1 MPEQVEPLN
10 THQHRDLAMHAS
22 AGQHPHCVQIVT
34 GEVGHAATCCPIFF
48 VKDPETGRFNLIAL
62 FGFQPGDLLVQ
73 GMDQGSGQTSGQAG
87 NSGRPL
93 FIPLEMIRQGFF
105 IDGDTIVIDPAHPR
119 FAPGGTIPLFDAMGE
134 PTDEMRLIQRSLGA
148 LVAGREATEAFTAE
162 MMRLRLIEPID
173 ISLRFDDGEKL
184 TLEGLYTIS
193 LDALHD
199 LPDAD
204 VLTLFRS
211 GHLATAITIQASQRQ
226 VSALAQ
232 RKNNKITQA

>member
-1 MPEQVEPLN
+1 MLEQAEILN
-10 THQHRDLAMHAS
+10 THQHRDLAMHAI
-22 AGQHPHCVQIVT
+22 AGTHPHCVQIVT
-34 GEVGHAATCCPIFF
+34 GEIGPAATCCPLFF
-48 VKDPETGRFNLIAL
+48 VKDPETGHFNLVAL
-62 FGFQPGDLLVQ
+62 FGFQPGDELVQ
-73 GMDQGSGQTSGQAG
+73 GLGQTPGHQASHQ
-87 NSGRPL
+87 NRPL
-93 FIPLEMIRQGFF
+93 FIPLEMVRQGFF
-105 IDGDTIVIDPAHPR
+105 IDGESIVIDAAHPR

-148 LVAGREATEAFTAE
+148 LVAGREATEAFTAT

-199 LPDAD
+199 LPDSD

-211 GHLATAITIQASQRQ
+211 GDLANALAIQASKRHIN
-226 VSALAQ
+226 LMAQ
-232 RKNNKITQA
+232 RKNQALQQMAG